1 MTNKLIIFGG
11 GGFIGSTY
19 FLEYGNTFN
28 QVVVIDWFNK
38 PTHSD
43 RFLKN
48 RLHQGQITTEN
59 LTIIEGDIFEEKYY
73 AEHLIDAT
81 HLLILNA
88 DTGTGISFLTP
99 YHSTNYNSN
108 ILSFLIEKIK
118 KYNNDLSQL
127 SVIFTSS
134 RAVYGEGVWACSKH
148 GEVEIYRSK
157 YLAEKNISCPFCA
170 AQLTLTGT
178 CENDRTDPLSV
189 YGANKL
195 FSENLLKLLLVDE
208 VRKLIILRPQNVYG
222 LGQSR
227 RNPYTGL
234 INWFSE
240 SLINHED
247 IEIYEQGLI
256 IRDFIEIRD
265 VTRAIQMCFFNCD
278 DNFDV
283 FNLGSGVPTTLIELA
298 EVLKE
303 IFNSNSEI
311 KITDKYRKGDVI
323 GALSN
328 NQRIQSK
335 TSFSSQIG
343 LREGL
348 KRYSDWFIQ

>member
-11 GGFIGSTY
+11 GGFIGSSY
-19 FLEYGNTFN
+19 FLEYGNAFN
-28 QVVVIDWFNK
+28 QVVIIDWFNK

-48 RLHQGQITTEN
+48 RLYQEQITSEN
-59 LTIIEGDIFEEKYY
+59 LTIIKGDIFEEKNY

-88 DTGTGISFLTP
+88 DTGTGSSFLTP

-118 KYNNDLSQL
+118 KYNNNLSQL
-127 SVIFTSS
+127 SIIFTSS
-134 RAVYGEGVWACSKH
+134 RAVYGEGIWVCSRH
-148 GEVEIYRSK
+148 GKVEISRSK
-157 YLAEKNISCPFCA
+157 YIAEKNIVCPFCSS
-170 AQLTLTGT
+170 QLTLTGT
-178 CENDRTDPLSV
+178 CENEKTEPLSV

-195 FSENLLKLLLVDE
+195 FSEKLIELLLRNE
-208 VRKLIILRPQNVYG
+208 VKKLIILRPQNVYG

-227 RNPYTGL
+227 KNPYTGL

-240 SLINHED
+240 SLINQES
-247 IEIYEQGLI
+247 IEIYEHGLI
-256 IRDFIEIRD
+256 VRDFIEIRD
-265 VTRAIQMCFFNCD
+265 VTRAIHMCFLKCD
-278 DNFDV
+278 ENFDI
-283 FNLGSGVPTTLIELA
+283 FNLGSGIPTTLIELA

-311 KITDKYRKGDVI
+311 KITDKYRKGDVL

-328 NQRIQSK
+328 IQRIQSK
-335 TSFSSQIG
+335 TSFFPQIS
-343 LREGL
+343 LKEGL
-348 KRYSDWFIQ
+348 KRYSNWFIQ

>member
-19 FLEYGNTFN
+19 FLEYGKTFN
-28 QVVVIDWFNK
+28 EVIIVDWFKK

-43 RFLKN
+43 VFLKK
-48 RLHQGQITTEN
+48 RLLKAQTTAEN
-59 LTIIEGDIFEEKYY
+59 LTIIECDIFEEKYY
-73 AEHLIDAT
+73 VEHLADAT

-88 DTGTGISFLTP
+88 DTGTGSSFLTP

-118 KYNNDLSQL
+118 KHSNDLSQL
-127 SVIFTSS
+127 SIIFTSS
-134 RAVYGEGVWACSKH
+134 RAVYGEGVWVCQKH
-148 GEVEIYRSK
+148 GKVEISRSK
-157 YLAEKNISCPFCA
+157 YLAKKNITCPFCA
-170 AQLTLTGT
+170 AQLNLTGT
-178 CENDRTDPLSV
+178 CENDITNPLSV

-195 FSENLLKLLLVDE
+195 FSEKLLKLLLIDE

-247 IEIYEQGLI
+247 IEIYEHGLI

-278 DNFDV
+278 DNFDI

-311 KITDKYRKGDVI
+311 KITDKYRKGDVV

-343 LREGL
+343 LKEGL